1 PPLDK
6 GRQIQKANKTLVA
19 INQALEDPKTF
30 ENKTALDCIV
40 DKVDKLLGNDVDVLK
55 EIAPK
60 LLSTIDRI
68 SKEMPLPEGRLVVST
83 PNVVLAAI
91 ALDNASFNGTFFTF
105 TKDEAAFR
113 DGGHE
118 LDDTNSIYI
127 PDSLLTSV
135 QNCTPERIT
144 FTIHH
149 PVQIF
154 EALQQAAG
162 TDAADHITT
171 KINSVVVQSS
181 VVACHVTDLRDPVL
195 ITFVHKIKNA
205 ENSRCVF
212 WNNSLQVWSSKGC
225 KRVDESSDGDKTV
238 CACDHMTSFALLM
251 DVYGRWNDSA
261 QHWTALSIIS
271 FTGCSVSLVA
281 LILTIVIYILY
292 KARPRQTIPSKILI
306 NLCVALALSNL
317 VFLGGMQEYAFSNHV
332 ACKVVSV
339 LLHYS
344 LLASLC
350 WMLVEGFNMYLAL
363 VLVFRTHYSNF
374 VLKCSSVGWGVPL
387 VVVLITL
394 AVNTTDNY
402 AKLESGICWLKGTAF
417 YVAFVAPVCLI
428 LLLNV
433 IAFTMVLRVI
443 TGQGRKLNRSH
454 AISTGR
460 QLQGAIGVVI
470 LLGLTWVF
478 GFLAIDKASVV
489 FSYLFAIFNTLQG
502 LFIFLHYGLLKVVTR
517 ASLRRHCC
525 RMEDEASGTSIGQ

>member
-1 PPLDK
+1 MMQTIESTTGGAKTTPEGRTDITQLATEDSTGEPPLDK
-6 GRQIQKANKTLVA
+6 GGQIQKANKTLVA

-30 ENKTALDCIV
+30 ENKTALDSMV
-40 DKVDKLLGNDVDVLK
+40 DKVGKLLGNDVDVLN
-55 EIAPK
+55 EGNLAEE
-60 LLSTIDRI
+60 LLSTIEHI
-68 SKEMPLPEGRLVVST
+68 AEEMPLPEGRLVVST
-83 PNVVLAAI
+83 SSLVLAAI
-91 ALDNASFNGTFFTF
+91 AVDNASFNGTFFTV
-105 TKDEAAFR
+105 TKDEAEFR
-113 DGGHE
+113 DGEHE
-118 LDDTNSIYI
+118 VIL
-127 PDSLLTSV
+127 V
-135 QNCTPERIT
+135 AAVEA
-144 FTIHH
+144 
-149 PVQIF
+149 
-154 EALQQAAG
+154 ALQQAAG
-162 TDAADHITT
+162 TDAAVNTTT
-171 KINSVVVQSS
+171 KINSVVMASS
-181 VVACHVTDLRDPVL
+181 L
-195 ITFVHKIKNA
+195 
-205 ENSRCVF
+205 
-212 WNNSLQVWSSKGC
+212 
-225 KRVDESSDGDKTV
+225 
-238 CACDHMTSFALLM
+238 
-251 DVYGRWNDSA
+251 DVYGRWKDSA
-261 QHWTALSIIS
+261 QHWTALSFIS

-281 LILTIVIYILY
+281 LIVTIVIYILY
-292 KARPRQTIPSKILI
+292 KARTRQTNPSKILI

-317 VFLGGMQEYAFSNHV
+317 VFLGGMQEYAFNNHV

-339 LLHYS
+339 LLHFS

-350 WMLVEGFNMYLAL
+350 WMLVEGFYMYLAL

-443 TGQGRKLNRSH
+443 TGQGRRLNRSH

-489 FSYLFAIFNTLQG
+489 FSYLFAIFNTLQVCY
-502 LFIFLHYGLLKVVTR
+502 L
-517 ASLRRHCC
+517 
-525 RMEDEASGTSIGQ
+525 

>member
-1 PPLDK
+1 MVEPPLDK

-68 SKEMPLPEGRLVVST
+68 SKEMPLPEGRLV
-83 PNVVLAAI
+83 
-91 ALDNASFNGTFFTF
+91 
-105 TKDEAAFR
+105 
-113 DGGHE
+113 
-118 LDDTNSIYI
+118 
-127 PDSLLTSV
+127 
-135 QNCTPERIT
+135 
-144 FTIHH
+144 
-149 PVQIF
+149 
-154 EALQQAAG
+154 
-162 TDAADHITT
+162 
-171 KINSVVVQSS
+171 
-181 VVACHVTDLRDPVL
+181 
-195 ITFVHKIKNA
+195 
-205 ENSRCVF
+205 
-212 WNNSLQVWSSKGC
+212 
-225 KRVDESSDGDKTV
+225 
-238 CACDHMTSFALLM
+238 

-489 FSYLFAIFNTLQG
+489 FSYLFAIFNTLQKHAY
-502 LFIFLHYGLLKVVTR
+502 FHSED
-517 ASLRRHCC
+517 SLPSLAPLRIPLGSKLVKDDIVRDLVF
-525 RMEDEASGTSIGQ
+525 ESTETI